1 MSSWAKRLGV
11 AGSLI
16 GLLAGGGWL
25 GVDLTLSTL
34 AGGALASRGMH
45 CEPLDV
51 GFALDGSRAD
61 LGPTTCTFER
71 GNVDELRLT
80 GGGHADLDSE
90 RRVTRVEVSGL
101 ELDLNEDPPRDMI
114 SGLVQAGQVPDRLQA
129 SMRSLA
135 ELAARDDVPDL
146 AVRRI
151 LLRRGTRFVT
161 FRRVSI
167 EHDGDGLTV
176 RVAEAAPPPMGS
188 ERLRIAGRM
197 VDLEVRASPAAV
209 SVSGRMEI
217 EATLGR
223 REIEE
228 AVPFSLRGAGLDTEA
243 ASFTAEVEL
252 TENLRRLRERHE
264 RRVAEQAAAAAAP
277 PEAPLDER
285 IHGLRESLQETLD
298 SMRDGS

>member
-1 MSSWAKRLGV
+1 MA
-11 AGSLI
+11 
-16 GLLAGGGWL
+16 
-25 GVDLTLSTL
+25 
-34 AGGALASRGMH
+34 
-45 CEPLDV
+45 
-51 GFALDGSRAD
+51 SRAD
-61 LGPTTCTFER
+61 DGPMQRYIER
-71 GNVDELRLT
+71 VRAIPRLSREDE
-80 GGGHADLDSE
+80 HE
-90 RRVTRVEVSGL
+90 
-101 ELDLNEDPPRDMI
+101 
-114 SGLVQAGQVPDRLQA
+114 
-129 SMRSLA
+129 
-135 ELAARDDVPDL
+135 L
-146 AVRRI
+146 AVRVRQGDKEAADK
-151 LLRRGTRFVT
+151 LVEANLRFVVAVALQYRRYGIPIGELMAEGNLGLMMAVDKFDPDRGTRFVT

-188 ERLRIAGRM
+188 ERFRIAGRM

-277 PEAPLDER
+277 PEPPLDER